1 MAARGITELRINR
14 STVSTQ
20 NTGVRQTWLRIGL
33 NFRLRVMIGPR
44 TDRVYIILKPSNIIR
59 TFSYFATNGIYGKDV
74 VFNSGSSF
82 LLWIFYLRRSTGLT
96 YVKSANITELY
107 KKCKNIFTVIYIYIY
122 IYNNI

>member
-44 TDRVYIILKPSNIIR
+44 TDRVYYLKTKQYYPD
-59 TFSYFATNGIYGKDV
+59 FSYFATNGYGKDA

>member
-44 TDRVYIILKPSNIIR
+44 TDRVYYLKTKQYYPD
-59 TFSYFATNGIYGKDV
+59 FLLFVTNGYGK
-74 VFNSGSSF
+74 
-82 LLWIFYLRRSTGLT
+82 RRGFQFRL
-96 YVKSANITELY
+96 V
-107 KKCKNIFTVIYIYIY
+107 IFTLDFLPSSLDGFDVR
-122 IYNNI
+122 